1 MTRDYDP
8 ELVSRAI
15 ESMRSLNSAFDKNI
29 PAEECKKLLDD
40 VESTVILAIGKTKNT
55 KLNDSLRRA
64 LEKYQSSYS
73 LWSRMSGL
81 SRDIKETERMSEG
94 YLRIYKR
101 YPSDRVSDKLDE
113 FIEKQKQLEKEY
125 ADLQR
130 QYKDTL
136 SQARTEVAI
145 IESINN

>member
-1 MTRDYDP
+1 
-8 ELVSRAI
+8 
-15 ESMRSLNSAFDKNI
+15 
-29 PAEECKKLLDD
+29 
-40 VESTVILAIGKTKNT
+40 
-55 KLNDSLRRA
+55 
-64 LEKYQSSYS
+64 
-73 LWSRMSGL
+73 
-81 SRDIKETERMSEG
+81 MSEG

>member
-1 MTRDYDP
+1 
-8 ELVSRAI
+8 
-15 ESMRSLNSAFDKNI
+15 
-29 PAEECKKLLDD
+29 
-40 VESTVILAIGKTKNT
+40 
-55 KLNDSLRRA
+55 
-64 LEKYQSSYS
+64 
-73 LWSRMSGL
+73 MSGL